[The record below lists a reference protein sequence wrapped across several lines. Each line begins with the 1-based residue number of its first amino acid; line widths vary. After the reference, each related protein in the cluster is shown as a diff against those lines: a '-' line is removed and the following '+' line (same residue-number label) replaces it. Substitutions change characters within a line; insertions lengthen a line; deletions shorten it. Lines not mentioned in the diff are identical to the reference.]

1 MYCSTSV
8 FLWEWGVHKV
18 VLDSSVQSSDRP
30 LHSNRHNTTMQSL
43 AILFIWFVPHIIMAS
58 SVCPISPASVHAKCA
73 MTIKFDHPC
82 DVVRS
87 EMEGRIQSTTWV
99 DPHNQGTYTI
109 LDSSSEG
116 RIEVSRLTGDK
127 RFTDKMAIEFDS
139 TGDKGG
145 QGRCTVRACST
156 SQVTSILDFSTNYCN
171 LRNLYCN
178 SETDGCPVFQH
189 ELTYQEKY
197 DNCWQRTVEKCISS
211 LPKKSDL

>member
-1 MYCSTSV
+1 
-8 FLWEWGVHKV
+8 
-18 VLDSSVQSSDRP
+18 
-30 LHSNRHNTTMQSL
+30 MQSL

-73 MTIKFDHPC
+73 MTVKFDQPC

-109 LDSSSEG
+109 SDSSSEG

-139 TGDKGG
+139 TVDKGG

-156 SQVTSILDFSTNYCN
+156 SQVTSILDFQYQIIAIFEISTAIPKQMDVLFSN
-171 LRNLYCN
+171 
-178 SETDGCPVFQH
+178 T
-189 ELTYQEKY
+189 
-197 DNCWQRTVEKCISS
+197 S
-211 LPKKSDL
+211 LPIRKNTTTAGKGQWRNVSRVYRRRAIYKVFRDRCIEVLTPT

>member
-1 MYCSTSV
+1 
-8 FLWEWGVHKV
+8 
-18 VLDSSVQSSDRP
+18 
-30 LHSNRHNTTMQSL
+30 MQSF
-43 AILFIWFVPHIIMAS
+43 AILFILLVPHIIMAS
-58 SVCPISPASVHAKCA
+58 SVCPVSPASVHAKCA
-73 MTIKFDHPC
+73 MTVKFDQPC
-82 DVVRS
+82 DVVRR

-109 LDSSSEG
+109 SDSSSEG